1 MNKHKRYYLALVFM
15 LIFGN
20 IAYAGYKKLFGTAS
34 YYTYK
39 SCVREGTS
47 GVWTASGERF
57 NEMDMTCAM
66 RSYDFNHLWKVCNTD
81 NNKCVVVR
89 NNDFGP
95 NKKLHKKGR
104 IVDLSKG
111 AFQKIAN
118 INKGIIN
125 VSVEQL
131 N

>member
-1 MNKHKRYYLALVFM
+1 MNRNKRLWLACVFIS
-15 LIFGN
+15 IFGSTL
-20 IAYAGYKKLFGTAS
+20 YASNMRFGKAS

-47 GVWTASGERF
+47 GVYTANGERF

-66 RSYDFNHLWKVCNTD
+66 RSREWNHKWRVCNTD
-81 NNKCVVVR
+81 NGACVIVR

-95 NKKLHKKGR
+95 NKRLYNSGR

-111 AFQKIAN
+111 AFMKIAN
-118 INKGIIN
+118 IKKGIVN
-125 VSVEQL
+125 VSVEEVK
-131 N
+131 